1 MRLQDLLREEREEA
15 REEGQIEIQKEN
27 ILELLDENGIAAES
41 INKDSAVFY
50 FLQKIV
56 IFYKA

>member
-27 ILELLDENGIAAES
+27 ILELLDENGIAAEPIS
-41 INKDSAVFY
+41 KGSAVFY
-50 FLQKIV
+50 TF
-56 IFYKA
+56 

>member
-41 INKDSAVFY
+41 INKYSAVFY

>member
-1 MRLQDLLREEREEA
+1 MRLQDLLREEREEE

-41 INKDSAVFY
+41 ISGVHPVK
-50 FLQKIV
+50 
-56 IFYKA
+56 